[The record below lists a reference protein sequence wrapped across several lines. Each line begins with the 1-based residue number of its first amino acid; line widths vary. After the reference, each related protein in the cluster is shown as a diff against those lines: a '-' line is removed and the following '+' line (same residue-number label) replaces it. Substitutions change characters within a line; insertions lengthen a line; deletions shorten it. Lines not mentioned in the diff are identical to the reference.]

1 VKRSDAR
8 LVGNGW
14 VLANEFANVRL
25 SIDTQGNDPRLR
37 IEDLDSGATIC
48 LDAFVLAALIAV
60 DDETLAAHVRSDLS
74 P

>member
-1 VKRSDAR
+1 MKRSDAR

-60 DDETLAAHVRSDLS
+60 DDQTLAAHARSDLS